1 MTEANWRIRK
11 DNHDFMQPDHVS
23 NFLRNHNT
31 GVNNIGRF
39 NLAAILA
46 NYPAGTKVLDA
57 ACGSCVNYE
66 VFRNHKV
73 PCVYTGLDRTDKL
86 LEEAR
91 RRYGDEITL
100 VKGFVQEMPL
110 PDESQDVV
118 ILRHIVEHLEEGYE
132 LAIKEALRVAKKEV
146 ILVFF
151 LTPRQEMTDLIEQ
164 SQPDENGCTYFWNT
178 YSWPK
183 FTMFIAS
190 LGVQIQV
197 KHVRTPGAAHSDTI
211 VRLMK

>member
-1 MTEANWRIRK
+1 MTKWRDRK

-23 NFLRNHNT
+23 RFLRNHNT
-31 GVNNIGRF
+31 GVNNLGRLY
-39 NLAAILA
+39 LASLISQH
-46 NYPAGTKVLDA
+46 GEGVTVLDA

-66 VFRNHKV
+66 VFRNHKI

-91 RRYGDEITL
+91 RRYGNEITL
-100 VKGFVQEMPL
+100 VKGFVQEIPL

-118 ILRHIVEHLEEGYE
+118 VLRHILEHLEEGYE

-146 ILVFF
+146 VVIFF
-151 LTPRQEMTDLIEQ
+151 LTPHGGQQDEMSE
-164 SQPDENGCTYFWNT
+164 SKPDENGCTYWWNT
-178 YSWPK
+178 YSWPQFAK
-183 FTMFIAS
+183 FVVS

-197 KHVRTPGAAHSDTI
+197 KHVVTPGAAHYDTI
-211 VRLMK
+211 VRLVK

>member
-1 MTEANWRIRK
+1 MKWRDRR
-11 DNHDFMQPDHVS
+11 DNHDFMQPEHVQ

-31 GVNNIGRF
+31 GVENLGRF
-39 NLAAILA
+39 YLATLLKTQH
-46 NYPAGTKVLDA
+46 PQGTTVLDA

-73 PCVYTGLDRTDKL
+73 SCVYTGLDRTDKL

-100 VKGFVQEMPL
+100 VKGFVQEIPL

-132 LAIKEALRVAKKEV
+132 VAVREALRVAKKEV
-146 ILVFF
+146 ILIFF
-151 LTPRQEMTDLIEQ
+151 LTPHTGPQDQLSE
-164 SQPDENGCTYFWNT
+164 SQPDENGCTYWWNT
-178 YSWPK
+178 YSWSK
-183 FTMFIAS
+183 FAQFAAS
-190 LGVQIQV
+190 LGVQIQT
-197 KHVRTPGAAHSDTI
+197 RQIMTPGAAHADTI
-211 VRLMK
+211 VRLIK

>member
-1 MTEANWRIRK
+1 MSNWRDRK
-11 DNHDFMQPDHVS
+11 DNHDFMQPEHVQ

-31 GVNNIGRF
+31 GPDNLGR
-39 NLAAILA
+39 LYLGTLIKTQ
-46 NYPAGTKVLDA
+46 YPAGTTVLDA

-91 RRYGDEITL
+91 RRYGNEITL

-110 PDESQDVV
+110 PNESQDIV
-118 ILRHIVEHLEEGYE
+118 ILRHILEHLEEGYE

-146 ILVFF
+146 IIVFF
-151 LTPRQEMTDLIEQ
+151 LNPTPDQNDIIEQ

-183 FTMFIAS
+183 FTRFIAS
-190 LGVQIQV
+190 LGVKIQG
-197 KHVRTPGAAHSDTI
+197 RNIITPGAAHSDTL
-211 VRLMK
+211 VRLIK